1 MNEKFAKAV
10 RECLTPIL
18 SRFANGIAITKIE
31 EKKSFNGTEY
41 YDVETNNIPM
51 TPCVFKTLCIQG
63 EGKKYKDEEGNEYIH
78 WSLSWRWTYFDG
90 GSNGA
95 NLITIT
101 TSADV
106 QYGRLN
112 VGNIYFY

>member
-1 MNEKFAKAV
+1 MNEEFVKAV
-10 RECLTPIL
+10 KDCIIPIL
-18 SRFANGIAITKIE
+18 SRFANGITDLKIE
-31 EKKSFNGTEY
+31 VKKDCHGKEY
-41 YDVETNNIPM
+41 YSVETNNILM

-63 EGKKYKDEEGNEYIH
+63 TGHECEDKDGNKRIY
-78 WSLSWRWTYFDG
+78 WSLSWRWTHFDG

-95 NLITIT
+95 NLITII

-106 QYGRLN
+106 RYVRLN

>member
-1 MNEKFAKAV
+1 MDEKFAKAV
-10 RECLTPIL
+10 KDCIIPIL
-18 SRFANGIAITKIE
+18 SRFTNGITDLKIE
-31 EKKSFNGTEY
+31 VKEDCHGREY
-41 YDVETNNIPM
+41 YSVETNNIPM

-63 EGKKYKDEEGNEYIH
+63 EGKRYEDEEGIEYIH

-95 NLITIT
+95 SLMTIV

-106 QYGRLN
+106 RYGHLN